1 MYFGFTTD
9 QLALRDGVREALR
22 PRDETG
28 PPAVGVG
35 GGETGNG
42 AEVWKHLA
50 GVGLLA
56 ALVPEADGGLGLDE
70 LDVLLCLE
78 ESGRAA
84 VPVPLVETAV
94 VAARLLA
101 GTEHASRL
109 AAGAWRVTAALDGS
123 GLAPWADAAD
133 AVLTGGPEGV
143 VRLLEPVT
151 GDLVDLV
158 ENVAAVDPQR
168 PLARVPSGAGTVVC
182 DDAATAAAAV
192 RAGALGTA
200 AQLVGLADAALRTT
214 VGYVAERRQFGV
226 PVGSFQAVQHQ
237 LADAAVALELARPL
251 VYAAGWSHARGE
263 PSADRD
269 VAAAKIRAGAAAN
282 QVARAALQCHGGI
295 GYTREYP
302 LHRWLLRIWALHA
315 AWGPEGRHRALL
327 AASLGLTD

>member
-9 QLALRDGVREALR
+9 QLALREGVREALR
-22 PRDETG
+22 PRDETK
-28 PPAVGVG
+28 PPDP
-35 GGETGNG
+35 T
-42 AEVWKHLA
+42 EVWERLA

-123 GLAPWADAAD
+123 GLAPWAGAAD
-133 AVLTGGPEGV
+133 AVLTGGPDGV

-151 GDLVDLV
+151 GDLA
-158 ENVAAVDPQR
+158 ETVAAVDPQR

-192 RAGALGTA
+192 RAGVLGTA

-282 QVARAALQCHGGI
+282 RVARAALQCHGGI

>member
-1 MYFGFTTD
+1 MFFGFTAD
-9 QLALRDGVREALR
+9 QLELRDAVRDALRQ
-22 PRDETG
+22 RDETK
-28 PPAVGVG
+28 PPDA
-35 GGETGNG
+35 
-42 AEVWKHLA
+42 AEVWQRLA
-50 GVGLLA
+50 GVGLLG

-70 LDVLLCLE
+70 LDVLPCLE

-109 AAGAWRVTAALDGS
+109 AAGGWRVTAALDGS

-133 AVLTGGPEGV
+133 AVLVGEPGGP
-143 VRLLEPVT
+143 VRLVTPVAGEP
-151 GDLVDLV
+151 
-158 ENVAAVDPQR
+158 VAAVDPLR
-168 PLARVPSGAGTVVC
+168 PLTRVAAAGPTSDADVIDADPATV
-182 DDAATAAAAV
+182 AAAV
-192 RAGALGTA
+192 RAGVLGTA
-200 AQLVGLADAALRTT
+200 AQLVGLADTALRTT
-214 VGYVAERRQFGV
+214 VTYVAERRQFGV

-251 VYAAGWSHARGE
+251 VHAAGWAHARGA

-269 VAAAKIRAGAAAN
+269 VAAAKLRAGAAAG
-282 QVARAALQCHGGI
+282 QVARAALQCHGGM

>member
-1 MYFGFTTD
+1 MFFGFTTD

-22 PRDETG
+22 PRDETK
-28 PPAVGVG
+28 PDVGVG
-35 GGETGNG
+35 GGETSNGG
-42 AEVWKHLA
+42 AEVWKRLA

-101 GTEHASRL
+101 GTEHAARL
-109 AAGAWRVTAALDGS
+109 GAGGWRVTAALDGS

-133 AVLTGGPEGV
+133 AVLVGGPAGGGGPI
-143 VRLLEPVT
+143 RLLAPVDGEPA
-151 GDLVDLV
+151 
-158 ENVAAVDPQR
+158 AAVDPLR
-168 PLARVPSGAGTVVC
+168 PLTRVPSGAGAVVC

-192 RAGALGTA
+192 RAGVLGTA

-214 VGYVAERRQFGV
+214 VTYVGERRQFGV

-251 VYAAGWSHARGE
+251 VYAAGWAHARGA

-269 VAAAKIRAGAAAN
+269 VAAAKLRAGAAAGV
-282 QVARAALQCHGGI
+282 VARAALQCHGGM

>member
-1 MYFGFTTD
+1 MFFGFTSD
-9 QLALRDGVREALR
+9 QLALRDGVRDALR
-22 PRDETG
+22 QRDEAK
-28 PPAVGVG
+28 PPDP
-35 GGETGNG
+35 
-42 AEVWKHLA
+42 AEVWERLA

-56 ALVPEADGGLGLDE
+56 ALVPEAGGGLGLDE
-70 LDVLLCLE
+70 LDVLPCLE

-101 GTEHASRL
+101 GTGHAGRL
-109 AAGAWRVTAALDGS
+109 AAGELRVTAALDGS
-123 GLAPWADAAD
+123 GLAPWAGAAD
-133 AVLTGGPEGV
+133 AVLVGDPGGP
-143 VRLLEPVT
+143 VRLLAPVEGEP
-151 GDLVDLV
+151 
-158 ENVAAVDPQR
+158 VAAVDPLR
-168 PLARVPSGAGTVVC
+168 PLTRVPAGAGDVVC
-182 DDAATAAAAV
+182 DDPAAVAAAV
-192 RAGALGTA
+192 RAGVLGTA

-214 VGYVAERRQFGV
+214 VAYVGERRQFGV

-251 VYAAGWSHARGE
+251 VHAAGWAHARGAA
-263 PSADRD
+263 SADRD
-269 VAAAKIRAGAAAN
+269 VAAAKLRAGAAAG
-282 QVARAALQCHGGI
+282 QVARAALQCHGGM

>member
-1 MYFGFTTD
+1 MFFGFTTD

-22 PRDETG
+22 PRDEAK
-28 PPAVGVG
+28 PDVGVG
-35 GGETGNG
+35 GGETRKEGG
-42 AEVWKHLA
+42 EVWERLA

-56 ALVPEADGGLGLDE
+56 ALLPEADGGLGLDE

-101 GTEHASRL
+101 GTEHVARL
-109 AAGAWRVTAALDGS
+109 AAGDLRVTAALDGS

-133 AVLTGGPEGV
+133 AVLVGGPGGPVHLLQPVEG
-143 VRLLEPVT
+143 EPA
-151 GDLVDLV
+151 
-158 ENVAAVDPQR
+158 AAVDPLR
-168 PLARVPSGAGTVVC
+168 PLTRVPTPTSRAGTVVC

-192 RAGALGTA
+192 RAGVLGTA
-200 AQLVGLADAALRTT
+200 AQLVGLADAALRMT
-214 VGYVAERRQFGV
+214 VTYVGERRQFGV

-251 VYAAGWSHARGE
+251 VHAAGWAHARGA

-269 VAAAKIRAGAAAN
+269 VAAAKLRAGSAAGA
-282 QVARAALQCHGGI
+282 VARAALQCHGGM

>member
-1 MYFGFTTD
+1 MFFGFTTD

-22 PRDETG
+22 TRDEAKPLSG
-28 PPAVGVG
+28 P
-35 GGETGNG
+35 
-42 AEVWKHLA
+42 EVWERLA
-50 GVGLLA
+50 GVGLLG

-101 GTEHASRL
+101 GTGHAARL
-109 AAGAWRVTAALDGS
+109 AGGGWRVTAALDGS

-133 AVLTGGPEGV
+133 AVLAGGPGGP
-143 VRLLEPVT
+143 VRLSEPVA
-151 GDLVDLV
+151 GEPVG
-158 ENVAAVDPQR
+158 AVDPHR
-168 PLARVPSGAGTVVC
+168 PLGRVSPDAGTVVC
-182 DDAATAAAAV
+182 GDAATAAAAV
-192 RAGALGTA
+192 RAGVLGTA
-200 AQLVGLADAALRTT
+200 AQLVGLADAALRMT
-214 VGYVAERRQFGV
+214 VTYVGDRRQFGV

-251 VYAAGWSHARGE
+251 VYAAGWAHARGE

-269 VAAAKIRAGAAAN
+269 VAAAKLRAGAAAG
-282 QVARAALQCHGGI
+282 QVARAALQCHGGM

>member
-22 PRDETG
+22 PRDETK
-28 PPAVGVG
+28 PPD
-35 GGETGNG
+35 G
-42 AEVWKHLA
+42 AEVWERLA

-56 ALVPEADGGLGLDE
+56 ALVPEADGGLGLDL

-94 VAARLLA
+94 VAPGLLA
-101 GTEHASRL
+101 GTEHAARL
-109 AAGAWRVTAALDGS
+109 AGGDWRVTAALDGS

-133 AVLTGGPEGV
+133 AVLIGGPAPGGGLGP
-143 VRLLEPVT
+143 VRLLAPVAGEP
-151 GDLVDLV
+151 L
-158 ENVAAVDPQR
+158 AAVDPLR
-168 PLARVPSGAGTVVC
+168 PIARVPAGGPISDAPVVC
-182 DDAATAAAAV
+182 DDVATVAAAV
-192 RAGALGTA
+192 RAGVLGTA
-200 AQLVGLADAALRTT
+200 AQLVGLADAALRMT
-214 VGYVAERRQFGV
+214 VTYVAERRQFGV

-251 VYAAGWSHARGE
+251 VSAAAWAHARGT

-269 VAAAKIRAGAAAN
+269 AAAAKLRAGAAAGA
-282 QVARAALQCHGGI
+282 VARAALQCHGGM